1 MTSKYILPSLG
12 CVLVVSLPLLAQAQ
26 TASNADKAFM
36 RMAAEANMT
45 EAHIGQMAESQGSGS
60 QVKDFGQKLTHDHT
74 DAYQQ
79 LAEVAA
85 KTGSSI
91 PKGID
96 VRKISVVEQLMKA
109 KGVQFDRQFVQD
121 EIRDHEK
128 ALAEFKREA
137 QHGQDP
143 EVKAYASKMIPVLE
157 DHLHEAQALA
167 KPTKTRSGG

>member
-1 MTSKYILPSLG
+1 M
-12 CVLVVSLPLLAQAQ
+12 AQAQ

-36 RMAAEANMT
+36 RMAAQADMT
-45 EAHIGQMAESQGSGS
+45 EAHLGQMAESQASQS

-74 DAYQQ
+74 DAYEQ
-79 LAEVAA
+79 LAALAA
-85 KTGSSI
+85 KTGSAI

-96 VRKISVVEQLMKA
+96 IRKMSAVEQLMKL
-109 KGVQFDRQFVQD
+109 KGTQFDRVFVQD
-121 EIRDHEK
+121 EIRGHQK

-143 EVKAYASKMIPVLE
+143 DVKAYASKMIPVLE

-167 KPTKTRSGG
+167 KPAKRRSGA

>member
-60 QVKDFGQKLTHDHT
+60 QVKEFGQKLTHDHT

-79 LAEVAA
+79 LDAVAA

-96 VRKISVVEQLMKA
+96 IRKISAVEQLMKL
-109 KGVQFDRQFVQD
+109 KGAQFDHVFVQD
-121 EIRDHEK
+121 EIRDHQK

-143 EVKAYASKMIPVLE
+143 DVKAYASKMIPVLE
-157 DHLHEAQALA
+157 DHLHEAEALA
-167 KPTKTRSGG
+167 KPAKTRRGA